1 MCCLV
6 RSSVIFIYYEN
17 KIPAI
22 LLNCFLLLPVKGSG
36 YLGLHKKESMEQCYR
51 HNFRNV
57 IKRNHVSGVY
67 QDTITGWSRD

>member
-36 YLGLHKKESMEQCYR
+36 YLGLHKKESMEQCYCL
-51 HNFRNV
+51 NL
-57 IKRNHVSGVY
+57 
-67 QDTITGWSRD
+67 QQM